1 MNLAF
6 NTACFQRMSLKK
18 DEHAEIK
25 TADNSAILFVL
36 SGKVSLSCIDFKNK
50 ISEEMLFLAPGSK
63 YELSTEEETELV
75 KCEIVKNVL
84 TKISQWLSPI
94 SENQVEEDEV
104 YLTLP
109 VKYNLKKFLE
119 FFQQYY
125 SSGLNTSEIV
135 EWKQEGLFL
144 LLKNSYSKREL
155 TGFFKTILGE
165 NMDFKEFVYANYY
178 SVKNLQEFADLA
190 KCSLSVFCRDFK
202 KNFGESAYQWMLKR
216 KSQYVLRDILSTSIP
231 FQELADKYQF
241 SSQAHF
247 TKFCKQRYNLT
258 PRELRSSNENYRM
271 NYQQLLN

>member
-1 MNLAF
+1 
-6 NTACFQRMSLKK
+6 MSLKK